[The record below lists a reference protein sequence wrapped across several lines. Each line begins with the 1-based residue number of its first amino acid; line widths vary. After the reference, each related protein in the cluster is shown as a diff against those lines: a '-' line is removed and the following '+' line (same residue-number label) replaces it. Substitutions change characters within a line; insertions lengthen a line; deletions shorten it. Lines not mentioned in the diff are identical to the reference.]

1 MAAYQSE
8 ETDSGEITTDSREIR
23 IVPCLELQ
31 YVDYLLVRDRNN
43 QRLYASL
50 AQALKSS
57 PSESI
62 TVNELFSR
70 SEVLIG
76 TLISYGILDLEG
88 DASFLTKLE
97 LVRSQV
103 DIDPNYQN
111 GDMDTNVKTL
121 MDYILED
128 VILGLLKAQTYPHPS
143 IERFFDKIHIRNPNE
158 TMVLDVGK
166 PIGKGGFGEVYQS
179 MINLSEKE
187 DSGKFINL

>member
-8 ETDSGEITTDSREIR
+8 ETDSREITTDSREIG

-31 YVDYLLVRDRNN
+31 YVERLLVRDPNN
-43 QRLYASL
+43 QRLYVSL
-50 AQALKSS
+50 AQALKSR

-97 LVRSQV
+97 QVRSQV
-103 DIDPNYQN
+103 GIDPNYQN
-111 GDMDTNVKTL
+111 GDMDTNVNTL
-121 MDYILED
+121 MDYIL
-128 VILGLLKAQTYPHPS
+128 K
-143 IERFFDKIHIRNPNE
+143 
-158 TMVLDVGK
+158 M
-166 PIGKGGFGEVYQS
+166 
-179 MINLSEKE
+179 
-187 DSGKFINL
+187 